1 MINNRPAIAILMST
15 YNGEKYLRSQ
25 LDSIVTQ
32 SYKNW
37 ILYVRDDGSSDSSL
51 SILNTYAAKY
61 PKIQIVNDN
70 TRRGCLNSFMWLLEH
85 IHSEYYMFCDQ
96 DDVWLDNKIEMT
108 LNAIL
113 KCDNNVPTV
122 VCTDLIVVDE
132 SLNEISPSMWN
143 YMKLRPRLLSKI
155 KYLVSCN
162 LFTGCTM
169 LFNEKAKSV
178 AFPVGKHAI
187 LHDAWVGLSVVANNG
202 VVRCIEEPSI
212 LYRQHNNVCGAHK
225 VDSSLAYYKSKILSI
240 PIIYRRYKSQYK
252 MVNDIL
258 SGYSIVRFILYRI
271 IYLIRR

>member
-1 MINNRPAIAILMST
+1 MMKEPAIAILMST
-15 YNGEKYLRSQ
+15 YNGEKHLRDQ
-25 LDSIVTQ
+25 LDSIVNQ

-37 ILYVRDDGSSDSSL
+37 ILYIRDDGSCDSTMM
-51 SILNTYAAKY
+51 ILNDYAANY
-61 PKIQIVNDN
+61 SQICIFDDN
-70 TRRGCLNSFMWLLEH
+70 VRRGCLNSFMWLLEH
-85 IHSEYYMFCDQ
+85 VHSEYYMFCDQ
-96 DDVWLDNKIEMT
+96 DDVWLENKIET
-108 LNAIL
+108 ALNTIL
-113 KCDNNVPTV
+113 KCDNKVPTV

-132 SLNEISPSMWN
+132 YLNEISSSMWN
-143 YMKLRPRLLSKI
+143 YMKLRPKLLTQL

-169 LFNEKAKSV
+169 LFNEKAKYV

-202 VVRCIEEPSI
+202 VVCCIEEPSI

-225 VDSSLAYYKSKILSI
+225 VNRSWAYYKSKILSI

-258 SGYSIVRFILYRI
+258 SGYSIVRFVLYRI
-271 IYLIRR
+271 IYLVRR